1 MMQRTTQYNLVSNF
15 ILYAMLGVLS
25 LFSCEDSLLMK
36 IRWAFASNLT
46 RFGNKSWPW
55 PPAEKSRM
63 FALSMGGVR
72 GAKSFNV
79 IRKEVSS

>member
-36 IRWAFASNLT
+36 IR
-46 RFGNKSWPW
+46 
-55 PPAEKSRM
+55 
-63 FALSMGGVR
+63 
-72 GAKSFNV
+72 
-79 IRKEVSS
+79 